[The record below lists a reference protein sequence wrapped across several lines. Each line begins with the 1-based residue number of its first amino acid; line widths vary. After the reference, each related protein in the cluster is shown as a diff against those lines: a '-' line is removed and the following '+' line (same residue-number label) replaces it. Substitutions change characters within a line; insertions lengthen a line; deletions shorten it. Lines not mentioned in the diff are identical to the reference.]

1 MLGGYVL
8 GSKEVPMAYTT
19 VSLECMTNG
28 LSNQVSE

>member
-8 GSKEVPMAYTT
+8 GSKEVPVAYNA

-28 LSNQVSE
+28 LSDQVSE